1 MSVYVCVFVTWNT
14 QNHDKENA
22 EYSGEKKEYYRG
34 KIYPTKGKI
43 RN

>member
-22 EYSGEKKEYYRG
+22 EYSGEKKNIIEARYIQS
-34 KIYPTKGKI
+34 KEK
-43 RN
+43 